1 MRLVTLDLER
11 YGPFTGRS
19 MAFSRQAKLHVVYGP
34 NEAGKT
40 SALAAVTDLLFGI
53 GRQTAY
59 DFLHDGRDLRIGATV
74 ERNDG
79 ECLTFRRRRG
89 NKGTIVDG
97 LDNPL
102 RDDVLVPYLGG
113 LTRDVFC
120 NAFGLDA
127 DGLRRGAED
136 MLATD
141 GEVGASLFAAASGL
155 RGLADLRRALDDEAG
170 AIFGPR
176 ASKDRRFYQALD
188 RFNEAR
194 KTIQGREVRAAYWKD
209 LNDRIE
215 TLTRR
220 LEELKALRAA
230 NAAERARVAR
240 SKRIAPL
247 MQLIDGDLARRSM
260 LGPIPDVPA
269 GFGHELAEALATVRT
284 ASDAHARAL
293 DDEAAAIR
301 DHADVAVDEAVLG
314 RASDVVRLMAETG
327 AYASNR
333 RDLPRIQAEA
343 DEYRGQVRQLAMRVG
358 LAAGTAFDG
367 QQPTD
372 AAQALVK
379 RLIAE
384 SRDIADALTR
394 SSAALIA
401 ERAALA
407 DLDHE
412 QLVYA
417 IIVNPQPL
425 RDKAAALAPALKI
438 LERRTDLSRAVGA
451 EERSLREAAGRL
463 DPPVTALHAVAAS
476 ALPSVETISRFAND
490 LIAVATDLQRDQD
503 RLEAAVAAAADLE
516 GKLLDLAATTPLA
529 SPQAVAAK
537 RRQRDD
543 AWRQLR
549 ADLLDPAHLP
559 ASRRWLDGVGQFER
573 HLVEADQLADN
584 AVSDAERVAAHA
596 AYARR
601 LDDERRKAAAA
612 RDRIAT
618 LEAKRQGT
626 WDAWKAAWSG
636 VGIVPSHPADMV
648 AWRIAL
654 EGLLSRRDK
663 VEGQRDALIAS
674 EGTARTVEPAVRA
687 LAADVGL
694 AAADQL
700 DDLPLVA
707 AQIDERLRALAGT
720 WDSVRDLDARKR
732 DIQRRIAALTAAES
746 DATRRLADWLGRWG
760 SAVPTISLSATAT
773 TDEAQA
779 ALDVWKQV
787 PAAIHERD
795 NRDRR
800 VADMRRNIDQF
811 ECDTKKIVDA
821 IAPDLAG
828 LPPDI
833 AIKTLNDRVTA
844 AKAAASH
851 RDATSGRVATT
862 IRVRQAADAALDQVR
877 TAVADLMSSLPPNC
891 DPSDLVA
898 ALTERETL
906 DQSLAERRTQLIS
919 QGDGYDEKAL
929 RNELADFSPGEVEG
943 RLTVL
948 TGEDQ
953 DLEREGH
960 EVYAAHVQAV
970 AERTAAEQGLGAELA
985 AQQRAGAEAE
995 LVQASHDYTVL
1006 KLGALLLG
1014 AAIDRRRATHQ
1025 DPFMARAGQ
1034 LFELLTG
1041 GSFNG
1046 IGQDFDDNDTLR
1058 LVGRRP
1064 TGERVAVGGLST
1076 GARDQ
1081 LYLALRLAYLEDY
1094 AMRAEPPPFIG
1105 DDLFATFD
1113 EDRTAHGLAALA
1125 AIGDR
1130 VQPIVFTHHR
1140 HVAQIAQASGDAEV
1154 VVL

>member
-11 YGPFTGRS
+11 YGPFTGRTI
-19 MAFSRQAKLHVVYGP
+19 AFSRQAKLHVVYGP

-74 ERNDG
+74 DRTDG
-79 ECLTFRRRRG
+79 KCLTFRRRRG
-89 NKGTIVDG
+89 NKGTIVDA
-97 LDNPL
+97 LDNAL

-113 LTRDVFC
+113 LTREVFC

-127 DGLRRGAED
+127 DALRRGAED

-155 RGLADLRRALDDEAG
+155 RGLADLRRALDEEAG

-215 TLTRR
+215 AYARQ

-230 NAAERARVAR
+230 NAAERARLGR

-247 MQLIDGDLARRSM
+247 MQLIDGDLARRSI

-269 GFGHELAEALATVRT
+269 GFGHELAEALAAVRT
-284 ASDAHARAL
+284 ASDAQTRAL

-358 LAAGTAFDG
+358 LAAEVAFEG
-367 QQPTD
+367 RQPTD
-372 AAQALVK
+372 ATQALVK

-384 SRDIADALTR
+384 GRDIADAQTR
-394 SSAALIA
+394 SSAALVS

-412 QLVYA
+412 QRVHA
-417 IIVNPQPL
+417 TIVNPQPL

-438 LERRTDLSRAVGA
+438 LERSADLSRAIGA

-463 DPPVTALHAVAAS
+463 DPPVTDLNAVAAS

-490 LIAVATDLQRDQD
+490 LTAVATHLQRDQD
-503 RLEAAVAAAADLE
+503 RLEAALATVADLE

-537 RRQRDD
+537 RQQRDD

-549 ADLLDPAHLP
+549 ADLLDPAHPP
-559 ASRRWLDGVGQFER
+559 ATRQLLDGVGQFER

-596 AYARR
+596 AHARR

-612 RDRIAT
+612 RDRFAT
-618 LEAKRQGT
+618 FEAKRQAT
-626 WDAWKAAWSG
+626 WDAWTAAWSG
-636 VGIVPSHPADMV
+636 VGIAPSHPADMA
-648 AWRIAL
+648 AWRITL

-663 VEGQRDALIAS
+663 VEGQRDLLVAS

-694 AAADQL
+694 AAADQVG
-700 DDLPLVA
+700 DLPLVA
-707 AQIDERLRALAGT
+707 AQIDERLRAFAGS
-720 WDSVRDLDARKR
+720 WDSVRDLEARRR
-732 DIQRRIAALTAAES
+732 DIQRRVAGLTAAEN
-746 DATRRLADWLGRWG
+746 DAAGRLADWRDRWQ
-760 SAVPTISLSATAT
+760 SAVPTISLPATAT

-787 PAAIHERD
+787 PAAVHERD

-800 VADMRRNIDQF
+800 VAGMRRNIDQF
-811 ECDTKKIVDA
+811 ERDTKNIVDA

-828 LPPDI
+828 LTPDV
-833 AIKTLNDRVTA
+833 AVKTLNDRVTA
-844 AKAAASH
+844 AKAAASR

-862 IRVRQAADAALDQVR
+862 IRARQAADAALDQVR

-898 ALTERETL
+898 ALTEREAL
-906 DQSLAERRTQLIS
+906 DRSLAERSNQLIS

-953 DLEREGH
+953 DFEREGH

-985 AQQRAGAEAE
+985 AQQRAGAAAE
-995 LVQASHDYTVL
+995 LVQASHDYAVL

-1025 DPFMARAGQ
+1025 DPFMVRAGQ
-1034 LFELLTG
+1034 LFDLLTG
-1041 GSFNG
+1041 GSFDG
-1046 IGQDFDDNDTLR
+1046 IGQDFDDDDTLR

-1140 HVAQIAQASGDAEV
+1140 HVAQIAQANGDAEV
-1154 VVL
+1154 VTL

>member
-1 MRLVTLDLER
+1 VRLVTLHLER
-11 YGPFTGRS
+11 YGPFTGRTI
-19 MAFSRQAKLHVVYGP
+19 ALSRQAKLHVVYGP

-53 GRQTAY
+53 GRQTPY
-59 DFLHDGRDLRIGATV
+59 DFLHDGRDLRIGATL

-89 NKGTIVDG
+89 NKGTIVDA
-97 LDNPL
+97 LDNPI

-127 DGLRRGAED
+127 DALRRGAED

-194 KTIQGREVRAAYWKD
+194 KTIQGREVRAAYWQD

-215 TLTRR
+215 THAHR

-230 NAAERARVAR
+230 NAAERTRLAR
-240 SKRIAPL
+240 SKRTAPL
-247 MQLIDGDLARRSM
+247 MQLIDGDLARRSA
-260 LGPIPDVPA
+260 LEPIPDVPA
-269 GFGHELAEALATVRT
+269 GFGHELAEALAAVRT
-284 ASDAHARAL
+284 ASDAQIRAL
-293 DDEAAAIR
+293 ADEAGAIR
-301 DHADVAVDEAVLG
+301 DHADVAVDEAVLA
-314 RASDVVRLMAETG
+314 RTTDVVRLMAETG

-343 DEYRGQVRQLAMRVG
+343 DEYRGQVRQLAVRVG
-358 LAAGTAFDG
+358 LGPEAAFEGR
-367 QQPTD
+367 QPTD

-384 SRDIADALTR
+384 GREIADALAR
-394 SSAALIA
+394 SSAALIS

-407 DLDHE
+407 DLDHD
-412 QLVYA
+412 QLLDA
-417 IIVNPQPL
+417 TMVNPQPL
-425 RDKAAALAPALKI
+425 RDKAAALAHALKV
-438 LERRTDLSRAVGA
+438 LERRADLSREVGA
-451 EERSLREAAGRL
+451 EERSLREAASRL
-463 DPPVTALHAVAAS
+463 DPPVSDLTAVAAS

-490 LIAVATDLQRDQD
+490 LTAVASDLQRDQD
-503 RLEAAVAAAADLE
+503 RLEAALATVADLE
-516 GKLLDLAATTPLA
+516 GKLLDLAATAPLA
-529 SPQAVAAK
+529 SPEAVAAK

-549 ADLLDPAHLP
+549 ARLLDPTHLP
-559 ASRRWLDGVGQFER
+559 EPRQWLDGVGQFER

-596 AYARR
+596 AYVRR
-601 LDDERRKAAAA
+601 LNDERRKAGAA

-618 LEAKRQGT
+618 LEAKRQAT
-626 WDAWKAAWSG
+626 WDAWTAAWSR
-636 VGIVPSHPADMV
+636 VGIVPPHPANMV

-663 VEGQRDALIAS
+663 VEGQREVLVAS
-674 EGTARTVEPAVRA
+674 EDTARAVEPAVRA

-694 AAADQL
+694 AAGDQAG
-700 DDLPLVA
+700 DLPLVA

-720 WDSVRDLDARKR
+720 WDSVRDLEARRR
-732 DIQRRIAALTAAES
+732 DIQRRIAALTAAENE
-746 DATRRLADWLGRWG
+746 AARRLADWRGRWE
-760 SAVPTISLSATAT
+760 SAVPSISLQATAT

-800 VADMRRNIDQF
+800 VAGMRRDIDQF
-811 ECDTKKIVDA
+811 ERDTKNVVDA

-828 LPPDI
+828 LPPDV
-833 AIKTLNDRVTA
+833 AVKTLNERVTA
-844 AKAAASH
+844 ATAAASR

-862 IRVRQAADAALDQVR
+862 IRARQAADAALDQVR
-877 TAVADLMSSLPPNC
+877 TDVADLMASLPPSC

-898 ALTERETL
+898 TLTERETL
-906 DQSLAERRTQLIS
+906 DRSLAERRDQLLS

-953 DLEREGH
+953 DFEREGH

-985 AQQRAGAEAE
+985 AQQRAAAEAE
-995 LVQASHDYTVL
+995 LARAAHEYAVL

-1014 AAIDRRRATHQ
+1014 VAIDRRRASHQ

-1034 LFELLTG
+1034 LFALLTG
-1041 GSFNG
+1041 GSFDG
-1046 IGQDFDDNDTLR
+1046 IGQDFDDDDTLR

-1064 TGERVAVGGLST
+1064 FGERVAVSGLST

-1113 EDRTAHGLAALA
+1113 DDRTAHGLAALA

-1140 HVAQIAQASGDAEV
+1140 HVAQIAQANDDVEV
-1154 VVL
+1154 VAL